1 MNICDTPPLLDLCI
15 SQAGTSKKSTMPVIN
30 TELTLKHRDAFPGFL
45 IPTLSMAHGHK
56 DPVISMPNH
65 TKFFLLRT
73 LCNDL
78 LQTNGLVYDDMSD
91 GGTNVLTAAL
101 LTGQAYLLNFG
112 FQSTIDKIGDMCLPN
127 AKMLDGRRDQ
137 VQPGKAFDPPDLR
150 YRGRVQH
157 SEAVVGIK
165 KAIIDEYFDLANL
178 RVNYRLALVLG
189 EFKGKL
195 EELRAK
201 AKSKNRD
208 NSKIPKSMRAK
219 QGKLSSLNTLASS
232 LVSSAAEEDATIAE
246 WAGGFEV
253 YSLFEGLFRKEL
265 PRQEDDDDD
274 DDDLHLL
281 KELKGAATAAGG
293 GQKMS
298 KHDSHELEF
307 GKLSN
312 KPDFDD
318 VLMDTLLYDDDK
330 LMVR

>member
-1 MNICDTPPLLDLCI
+1 
-15 SQAGTSKKSTMPVIN
+15 MPVIS
-30 TELTLKHRDAFPGFL
+30 EKLTLQHCDAFPGFL

-56 DPVISMPNH
+56 DPVISMPDH

-101 LTGQAYLLNFG
+101 LAGQAYLLNFG
-112 FQSTIDKIGDMCLPN
+112 FQSTIDKIKDMCRPN
-127 AKMLDGRRDQ
+127 AMMLDGRRDQ
-137 VQPGKAFDPPDLR
+137 VQPDKAFDPPDLR

-189 EFKGKL
+189 EFKSKL
-195 EELRAK
+195 EKLRAK
-201 AKSKNRD
+201 IKGKQR
-208 NSKIPKSMRAK
+208 NSFKTPKSMMAK
-219 QGKLSSLNTLASS
+219 KGRLSFNSLASS
-232 LVSSAAEEDATIAE
+232 LVLSAAEEDATIAE

-274 DDDLHLL
+274 DDDDVLLL
-281 KELKGAATAAGG
+281 KELKGAAKAAGEGLAAGGLAG

-307 GKLSN
+307 GKLSD

-318 VLMDTLLYDDDK
+318 VLMDNLLYDDDK